1 MTPDRDT
8 WKGAWS
14 FVLLAHAFSWLF
26 WIPLALQAH
35 GAALP
40 PGLAAFLAS
49 PLNPAAFGPL
59 VASLV
64 LSFIEGRW
72 KGVLGLLKRGI
83 DVRFA
88 PIWLLPTLVLP
99 LLVFAGG
106 ILLAV
111 AVGAAALDT
120 SVLSNPAMVV
130 ISLPIILLTSGPLQE
145 EFGWRGYLQTRLQ
158 RCLSPLPAGLL
169 VGVVWW
175 LWHLPLAFIPGK
187 FMASSLPLFVLLM
200 PEIVLT
206 AVVMTWIFN
215 HTGGSVLPALLF
227 HTLMNWSSWLLL
239 PTMQANAGII
249 GFTVLLAAIVVGAVL
264 AADRA
269 AWRSRRGR

>member
-1 MTPDRDT
+1 M
-8 WKGAWS
+8 
-14 FVLLAHAFSWLF
+14 
-26 WIPLALQAH
+26 
-35 GAALP
+35 
-40 PGLAAFLAS
+40 
-49 PLNPAAFGPL
+49 
-59 VASLV
+59 
-64 LSFIEGRW
+64 
-72 KGVLGLLKRGI
+72 LGLLKRGI

-88 PIWLLPTLVLP
+88 PIWLLPTLALP

-111 AVGAAALDT
+111 AVGATALDT
-120 SVLSNPAMVV
+120 SVLSNPAMAV

-158 RCLSPLPAGLL
+158 RRLSPLPAGLL

-187 FMASSLPLFVLLM
+187 FMASSPPLFVLLV

-227 HTLMNWSSWLLL
+227 HTLMNWSIWLLL
-239 PTMQANAGII
+239 PTMQANAAII